1 MRLRLKNYIFKLQ
14 SLSMHIIFRL
24 FSIFILSAVISGLSC
39 AQTSNIVLNH
49 SFEEYVTCPED
60 YTPQDKTHKLIPGW
74 TYPTI
79 ATPDYFNRCSPKN
92 VGVPVN
98 FAGESEPASGDGYAG
113 AILSGTEESYR
124 EYIQGAL
131 RTSLEKGRRYCVRYK
146 YKLASY
152 SRFAVD
158 QMSLYFSDT
167 EIKNEININL
177 SYTPQINS
185 QEGLFLDNISEW
197 EEVCTVYTAAGN
209 ERYFIIGN
217 FKNYDNTNYVVTDKN
232 VVNLRNKAYAYYYFD
247 DVIITPLD
255 NCLDCPCVQHDFES
269 RVTEAAYTGGRNPLT
284 GRASKVVDDGRIR
297 ISMIG
302 GTPPYEI
309 TWNNR
314 MIGSSLQD
322 LPAGTYIYTAKD
334 AYNCISTDTV
344 VFTAPEPEV
353 TEDES
358 LFSRIEEGSSIILE
372 NIFFEFNKTELL
384 PESYKE
390 LDIVAAFMISE
401 DIDLIEISG
410 HTDSEGSDT
419 YNLKLSEGRA
429 RSVVSYLAS
438 KGINNDRMKAA
449 GYGESRPVDTNI
461 NEAGRARNR
470 RVEFLLI
477 KK

>member
-1 MRLRLKNYIFKLQ
+1 MDKIFKLI
-14 SLSMHIIFRL
+14 SIIL
-24 FSIFILSAVISGLSC
+24 INLLISEINI
-39 AQTSNIVLNH
+39 AQTVNLVRNY
-49 SFEEYVTCPED
+49 SFEEYINCPED
-60 YTPQDKTHKLIPGW
+60 YTPQDRTHKLIPDW

-98 FAGESEPASGDGYAG
+98 FAGESEPVTGDGYAG

-124 EYIQGAL
+124 EYIQGSL
-131 RTSLEKGRRYCVRYK
+131 TGSLEKGRRYCVRFS

-167 EIKNEININL
+167 EIKNDININL
-177 SYTPQINS
+177 SYTPQINNPA
-185 QEGLFLDNISEW
+185 GLFLDNINEW
-197 EEVCTVYTAAGN
+197 EQVCSVYTATGN

-232 VVNLRNKAYAYYYFD
+232 LVNLRNKAYAYYFFD

-255 NCLDCPCVQHDFES
+255 NCLDCPCVQHDFETNI
-269 RVTEAAYTGGRNPLT
+269 TEAAYTGGRNPLT
-284 GRASKVVDDGRIR
+284 GKASRIINDGKIR
-297 ISMIG
+297 VSMLG
-302 GTPPYEI
+302 GTPPYVI
-309 TWNNR
+309 SWNNG
-314 MIGSSLQD
+314 MKESQLQG
-322 LPAGTYIYTAKD
+322 LPSGTYIYTAKD
-334 AYNCISTDTV
+334 AFNCLSTDTII
-344 VFTAPEPEV
+344 FIEPEL
-353 TEDES
+353 EMPES
-358 LFSRIEEGSSIILE
+358 ENIFTNIEEGTSIILE
-372 NIFFEFNKTELL
+372 NIFFEYDKTDLL
-384 PESYKE
+384 PSSYPE

-410 HTDSEGSDT
+410 HTDSDGSDT

-429 RSVVSYLAS
+429 QSVVKYLAA
-438 KGINNDRMKAA
+438 KGVPGERMKAA
-449 GYGESRPVDTNI
+449 GYGESRPVDTNF
-461 NEAGRARNR
+461 NDAGKARNR